1 MAITSNSNSPKIVHT
16 GQFIFDDIDFS
27 YDAAGAALSYTHGD
41 PLPIGNTNNGYFEDE
56 DILAEHIPPTIPFP
70 LPDGFIAETPPT
82 GIPTGGP
89 DGLPMFTSITQYSP
103 DVGPVVL

>member
-1 MAITSNSNSPKIVHT
+1 MAITSNSSLPKIVHT

-27 YDAAGAALSYTHGD
+27 SDAVGATLSYTHGD
-41 PLPIGNTNNGYFEDE
+41 LLSIEN
-56 DILAEHIPPTIPFP
+56 ILAEHIPPAIPFP
-70 LPDGFIAETPPT
+70 LPDGFVAETPPT

-89 DGLPMFTSITQYSP
+89 DGSPMFSSITQYSP